1 MRHLGVGL
9 GILLFSVAPAAAD
22 VYRTHVSGFGV
33 VTTFHAISDDACVET
48 SGELA
53 AVSTNEGTV
62 AFVTAVRTDYCAEG
76 GPVDW
81 FYGWIEPVAFT
92 ANGMTSATLTGSF
105 AMSPYAGAAEGGDVT
120 LDFALAFSGSGTV
133 STTTSRFISTSGDDT
148 TLFFSSA
155 RNRAATA
162 SGSLSIGGDGGAVTT
177 AQLVG
182 GTEGE
187 LVVIH

>member
-9 GILLFSVAPAAAD
+9 AIVLLAGSAAAAD
-22 VYRTHVSGFGV
+22 VYRTRVTGFGI
-33 VTTFHAISDDACVET
+33 TITFHAISDDACVET

-53 AVSTNEGTV
+53 AVSTSEGTV
-62 AFVTAVRTDYCAEG
+62 GFVTAVRTDYCAEG

-81 FYGWIEPVAFT
+81 FYAWIEPVAFT
-92 ANGMTSATLTGSF
+92 ANGMTSSTLTGSF
-105 AMSPYAGAAEGGDVT
+105 AMTPYAGTAEGGDVT
-120 LDFALAFSGSGTV
+120 LDFALAFSGSGPV
-133 STTTSRFISTSGDDT
+133 SVTTSRFRSTSPDDT
-148 TLFFSSA
+148 TLFFSVA
-155 RNRAATA
+155 RSRAATA
-162 SGSLSIGGDGGAVTT
+162 SGSLSIGGDGGAVTS

>member
-1 MRHLGVGL
+1 MRNFWVG
-9 GILLFSVAPAAAD
+9 IATVLFAVAPASAD
-22 VYRTHVSGFGV
+22 IYRMHVTGSGV
-33 VTTFHAISDDACVET
+33 VTTFHTISDDACVET

-53 AVSTNEGTV
+53 AVSTHEGS
-62 AFVTAVRTDYCAEG
+62 FGYVTAVRTDYCAEG

-81 FYGWIEPVAFT
+81 YYGWIEPVAFSASNT
-92 ANGMTSATLTGSF
+92 TSATLTGSF
-105 AMSPYAGAAEGGDVT
+105 AMSPYSGPPGGDVT
-120 LDFALAFSGSGTV
+120 LDFSLTFTGTGAV
-133 STTTSRFISTSGDDT
+133 STTTTRFVSTSGDDT

-155 RNRAATA
+155 RQRAATA
-162 SGSLSIGGDGGAVTT
+162 TGSLSVGGDAGAVTS